1 MTVTTMPVTTMPVR
15 HDILAPDGGPAEPFI
30 RFPDPRLADLRSLPA
45 ARLPELAA
53 DIRGFLIEK
62 VCAAGGHLGPNLGV
76 VELTI
81 ALHRVFRTPHDVLLF
96 DTGHQAY
103 VHKVLTGRAAG
114 FGGLRQRDG
123 MSGYP
128 CRTESAHDVIENSH
142 ASTALSYADGFAKG
156 FQLTGDRGRHVVAVV
171 GDGAMTGGMCWEAMS
186 NLGSAPDRPVIVVL
200 NDNGRSYSP
209 TVGSLSEHLA
219 AIRQQ
224 PRQQGQTP
232 GGNLFEALGFAYLG
246 PVDGHDIQ
254 ALEQALRRAARLG
267 RPVVVH
273 AITQKGKGYP
283 HAEAHDED
291 RMHAVGVIDPATGLA
306 GRPAGA
312 SWTQVFADEL
322 TAIGADRPQVVAITA
337 AMLHPTGLGPF
348 AARFPDRTFDVGMAE
363 QHAVTSAA
371 GLAMTGLHPVVA
383 VYSTFLNR
391 AFDQVLMD
399 VALHQL
405 PVTFVLDRA
414 GITGPDGPSH
424 HGMWDASWLPMV
436 PGLRAAAPRDPG
448 QLRTLLRE
456 AIDITD
462 GPTVIRYPKATTAPD
477 IPAVRQIGDLHVLRE
492 DPDAQ
497 VLLVSVGPLAGA
509 SLAAAG
515 TLAALDLPV
524 TVVDPRWITP
534 LDPALLAMCARHQL
548 VVAVE
553 DTNVTG
559 SLGSRLAT
567 AAAADGLATQ
577 VISLALPAQFLP
589 HDSRDS
595 LLRAHGLDPTGIC
608 AAVLARLPETPSS
621 GISAAGQ
628 LGSAS

>member
-1 MTVTTMPVTTMPVR
+1 MTVTTMPIRYDTLPPAGR
-15 HDILAPDGGPAEPFI
+15 PAEPSI
-30 RFPDPRLADLRSLPA
+30 VPPAPRPAGLRSLPA
-45 ARLPELAA
+45 ARLPGLAA
-53 DIRGFLIEK
+53 DIRAFLIEK

-81 ALHRVFRTPHDVLLF
+81 AMHRVFSTPHDVFLF

-114 FGGLRQRDG
+114 FGSLRQPGG

-128 CRTESAHDVIENSH
+128 CRSESAHDVIENSH

-156 FQLTGDRGRHVVAVV
+156 FKLTGERGRHVVAVV
-171 GDGAMTGGMCWEAMS
+171 GDGAMTGGMCWEAMG
-186 NLGSAPDRPVIVVL
+186 NIGAAPDRPVIVVL

-209 TVGSLSEHLA
+209 TVGSLSDHLA
-219 AIRQQ
+219 TIKRLPRRQG
-224 PRQQGQTP
+224 RTP
-232 GGNLFEALGFAYLG
+232 DGNLFEALGFAYLG
-246 PVDGHDIQ
+246 PVDGHNIP
-254 ALEQALRRAARLG
+254 ALEQALRRAARLR

-273 AITQKGKGYP
+273 VVTEKGKGYP
-283 HAEAHDED
+283 HAEGHDED
-291 RMHAVGVIDPATGLA
+291 RMHAVGVIDPATGQASRVA
-306 GRPAGA
+306 GV

-322 TAIGADRPQVVAITA
+322 TAIGTERPDVVAITA

-399 VALHQL
+399 VALHKL

-414 GITGPDGPSH
+414 GITGPDGASH

-448 QLRTLLRE
+448 QLRALLRE
-456 AIDITD
+456 AVDSTD
-462 GPTVIRYPKATTAPD
+462 GPTVIRYPKATAGPD
-477 IPAVRQIGDLHVLRE
+477 IPAVRQIGDIHVLRE
-492 DPDAQ
+492 DQDAS

-509 SLAAAG
+509 SLAAADR
-515 TLAALDLPV
+515 LAALGIGV
-524 TVVDPRWITP
+524 TVVDPRWIAP

-548 VVAVE
+548 VLAVE

-559 SLGSRLAT
+559 SLGGRLAA
-567 AAAADGLATQ
+567 AAAADGLTAP
-577 VISLALPAQFLP
+577 VLSLALPAQFLP
-589 HDSRDS
+589 HDSRDN
-595 LLRAHGLDPTGIC
+595 LLRMHGLDEVGIC
-608 AAVLARLPETPSS
+608 AAVLARLPEAACT
-621 GISAAGQ
+621 GVIAAGQ
-628 LGSAS
+628 VGGAS